1 VKSILRRLLADRS
14 GVTAIEYGLIAALLA
29 VAIVAS
35 VSTVGTDLN
44 QTFTTIAS
52 ELGGGGGGGGA
63 VGLLGGGGGGGGIT
77 QGPSAP

>member
-1 VKSILRRLLADRS
+1 MKSILRRLLADRS

-44 QTFTTIAS
+44 QSFITIAS
-52 ELGGGGGGGGA
+52 ELGGDGGAGGGVLGGGA
-63 VGLLGGGGGGGGIT
+63 GGTGIT
-77 QGPSAP
+77 RGSTAE